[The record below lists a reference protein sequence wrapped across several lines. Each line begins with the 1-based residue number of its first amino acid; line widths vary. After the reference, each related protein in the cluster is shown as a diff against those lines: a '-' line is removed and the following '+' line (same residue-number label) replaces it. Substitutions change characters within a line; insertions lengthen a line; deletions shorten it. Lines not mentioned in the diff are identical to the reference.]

1 MLSCAKCEFQIT
13 PMMKWAIARNS
24 CPSCGSKVMSD
35 EDIFDIKKMS
45 KKIEDL
51 DSLSKLRELSVD
63 NGNLCDSLVS
73 ELSILFNF
81 SLRRD
86 TEISSVQIR
95 MSKKRQHEAESSSDN
110 DEDIIDDE
118 AEIRKQVEREMGI
131 ENEEEEGEENNEDED
146 DRVSRLKAL
155 HKKAQNGILKVTNKP
170 ITRLS

>member
-63 NGNLCDSLVS
+63 NGNLCDSLIS

-95 MSKKRQHEAESSSDN
+95 MSKKRQHEAESSSD
-110 DEDIIDDE
+110 DDDIINDE

-131 ENEEEEGEENNEDED
+131 DNEEEEGEGKDDNEDEDED

-155 HKKAQNGILKVTNKP
+155 HKKAQKAY
-170 ITRLS
+170 